1 MFRIVP
7 WLRSDDASQ
16 KASKW
21 TVDEVRSS
29 RPLQRVWNGE
39 RDLSV
44 GFGTACSRERTR
56 CRVTTVPETQSLS
69 SDAFLPGVAG
79 WIGAPP
85 GPRRVPAVRVPTVG
99 VRHPARRP
107 ALEEQ
112 GGPAGGASVRLA
124 TTHLRRLLGKFLF
137 QPSHIS
143 PPFKTYDVNRALV
156 VSGVVSV
163 HLTPSKMTQIQS
175 TFVSECGRFV
185 ADCCDASF
193 SNLLP
198 VKNAS
203 LPITV

>member
-1 MFRIVP
+1 MFRILP

-137 QPSHIS
+137 QPSCLLEREPKIFPR
-143 PPFKTYDVNRALV
+143 PPHYRCIHQLHWNVRTLV
-156 VSGVVSV
+156 LRLKHMMS
-163 HLTPSKMTQIQS
+163 I
-175 TFVSECGRFV
+175 ER
-185 ADCCDASF
+185 
-193 SNLLP
+193 
-198 VKNAS
+198 
-203 LPITV
+203 